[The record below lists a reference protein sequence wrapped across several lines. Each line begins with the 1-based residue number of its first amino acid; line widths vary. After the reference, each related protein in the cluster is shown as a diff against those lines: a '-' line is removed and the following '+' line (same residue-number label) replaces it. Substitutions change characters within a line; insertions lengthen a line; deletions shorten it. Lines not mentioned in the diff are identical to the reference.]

1 MACISKRRNRY
12 VIDFYDQYG
21 KRRWKTLPQGT
32 NKARAKEELRAIEDM
47 VAQGVFLPKAKVPL
61 FSEVSRNW
69 IEYKRTNLRAST
81 WEVYE
86 GHVRNHFKDLDGLR
100 INSITT
106 ATVEKF
112 ITTRQQQGMNI
123 NTLRKILVTL
133 GQIFSY
139 SVRHK
144 YIDHNPLRDAE
155 RPRSNGNEPEGKNKI
170 TILSPAQI
178 NTFLDNVQGRKYKT
192 LFLLAI
198 MSGARQGDLLGLKW
212 DDLDLVNNQIH
223 IQRTF
228 NNGRFFTTKTKASNR
243 KIDLGA
249 MVMTELK
256 RWKLACPK
264 NKLNLIFP
272 NQAGNPINH
281 NNLVSRH
288 FEPALKRAG
297 LPVIRFHDLRHTYA
311 SLLIEQR
318 ENIKYIQNQLGHSTP
333 TVTLNV
339 YAHLMKSK
347 NSEAA
352 CRLEETIFETN
363 GSKMVAEMK
372 TGTNDIHVS
381 P

>member
-198 MSGARQGDLLGLKW
+198 MSGARQGELLGLKW
-212 DDLDLVNNQIH
+212 DDLDLVN
-223 IQRTF
+223 
-228 NNGRFFTTKTKASNR
+228 
-243 KIDLGA
+243 
-249 MVMTELK
+249 
-256 RWKLACPK
+256 
-264 NKLNLIFP
+264 
-272 NQAGNPINH
+272 
-281 NNLVSRH
+281 
-288 FEPALKRAG
+288 
-297 LPVIRFHDLRHTYA
+297 
-311 SLLIEQR
+311 
-318 ENIKYIQNQLGHSTP
+318 
-333 TVTLNV
+333 
-339 YAHLMKSK
+339 
-347 NSEAA
+347 
-352 CRLEETIFETN
+352 
-363 GSKMVAEMK
+363 
-372 TGTNDIHVS
+372 
-381 P
+381 